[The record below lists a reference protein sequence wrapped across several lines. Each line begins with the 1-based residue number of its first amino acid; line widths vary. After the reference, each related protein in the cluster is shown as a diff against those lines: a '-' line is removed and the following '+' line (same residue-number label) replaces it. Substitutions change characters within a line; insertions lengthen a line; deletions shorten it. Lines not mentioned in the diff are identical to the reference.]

1 LNSGLK
7 ILEGEALTAALPGLA
22 ALRISVFREWPYLYD
37 GSPDYE
43 EKYLARYEDTE
54 GALIVGAFDGDRLVG
69 AATGQPMIH
78 EVAAIRRPFEESGI
92 DPADI
97 FYFAESVLDPAWR
110 GQGIG
115 HRFFDERERHA
126 RSLGSKYSAF
136 CGVIRPDTHPSV
148 PPDIVRSTRSGKS
161 AAIANFKVSWSIF
174 HGRISVTRTKPKNPC
189 RSGCAPCDRPRKLRP
204 VSVASPLGRANP
216 DGLHMAHKARCAAQ
230 LI

>member
-1 LNSGLK
+1 MKIGLK

-22 ALRISVFREWPYLYD
+22 SLRISVFREWPYLYD

-43 EKYLARYEDTE
+43 EKYLARYTDTE

-97 FYFAESVLDPAWR
+97 FYFAESVLDPAFR

-126 RSLGSKYSAF
+126 RSLGARYAGF
-136 CGVIRPDTHPSV
+136 CGVIRPENHPM
-148 PPDIVRSTRSGKS
+148 
-161 AAIANFKVSWSIF
+161 
-174 HGRISVTRTKPKNPC
+174 
-189 RSGCAPCDRPRKLRP
+189 RPAGYRP
-204 VSVASPLGRANP
+204 LDPFW
-216 DGLHMAHKARCAAQ
+216 KARGYKKLDGALVYFPWQDIGDAQ
-230 LI
+230 ETEKPMQVWMRAL